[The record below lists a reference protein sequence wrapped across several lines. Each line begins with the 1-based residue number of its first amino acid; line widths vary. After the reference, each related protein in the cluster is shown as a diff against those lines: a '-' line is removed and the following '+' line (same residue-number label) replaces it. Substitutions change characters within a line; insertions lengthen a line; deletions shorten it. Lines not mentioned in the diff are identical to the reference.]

1 MLCVCMSGPQIWNN
15 LPFFSNSR
23 CSLLCDLCPFNVGA
37 SGCIHLICLFHGF
50 ISILQPHFPPSQPGL
65 VRAAVIRMC
74 SACETERERFQREEA
89 DITFSV
95 PGMCL
100 AQPMMTTS
108 SRSAR
113 SHSVVRA
120 LMSLS
125 GMVGSGMA

>member
-1 MLCVCMSGPQIWNN
+1 MQRSRQGNVKRGKKKRDVIW
-15 LPFFSNSR
+15 
-23 CSLLCDLCPFNVGA
+23 
-37 SGCIHLICLFHGF
+37 II
-50 ISILQPHFPPSQPGL
+50 
-65 VRAAVIRMC
+65 
-74 SACETERERFQREEA
+74 
-89 DITFSV
+89 